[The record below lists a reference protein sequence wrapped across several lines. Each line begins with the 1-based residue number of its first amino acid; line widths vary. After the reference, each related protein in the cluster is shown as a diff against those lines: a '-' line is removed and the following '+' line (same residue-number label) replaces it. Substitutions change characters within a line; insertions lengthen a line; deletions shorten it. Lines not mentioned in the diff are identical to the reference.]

1 MTDSTDPW
9 VFFDIDGTLLYARG
23 VGRNAFR
30 QAFEEAFGW
39 DQGVEHVNFYGATDL
54 DVFRSLCA
62 ERGEDCTPAMEQ
74 AFFDALAPAIERGLA
89 ARAPDVFPNVGNL
102 LARLSSRWNLGV
114 ITGNIE
120 PTARL
125 KLKYAGLLEYFEPQ
139 GFGCGCDH
147 ADRIEIAR
155 RVLERTGS
163 PRRTALIGDTPR
175 DVEAAKANG
184 MLAVAVGTGGF
195 TVSELEETDADF
207 VFKNLTDTP
216 AVLSVLTNGLMG

>member
-1 MTDSTDPW
+1 MKKAADKPW

-23 VGRNAFR
+23 VGRKAFR
-30 QAFEEAFGW
+30 EAFREALGW

-62 ERGEDCTPAMEQ
+62 ERGEACTPAMEQ

-102 LARLSSRWNLGV
+102 LARLSSHWKLGV
-114 ITGNIE
+114 VTGNIE

-125 KLKYAGLLEYFEPQ
+125 KLQYAGLLDFFESD

-155 RVLERTGS
+155 RVLERVGS
-163 PRRTALIGDTPR
+163 LHRTALIGDTPR
-175 DVEAAKANG
+175 DVQAAKANG
-184 MLAVAVGTGGF
+184 MLAIAVGTGGF
-195 TVSELEETDADF
+195 TADELRETDADF
-207 VFKNLTDTP
+207 VFEDLTDTG
-216 AVLSVLTNGLMG
+216 AVLSVLKDG